1 MAAENSFV
9 KFDYHQ
15 FNRDNFCKIISRF
28 GKPQEL
34 RILYIST
41 YQPDYTRTETL
52 LEVIRQSVA
61 GVTEVLV
68 GDKWLKYLRA
78 IYNLIKLQKHCDVI
92 VVGFRGQEV
101 LPFLK
106 LFARK
111 PLIFDAFLSAYDTL
125 CFDRR
130 TFKPESL
137 VGKFLKW
144 YDRFLCRLSDVVLV
158 DTKAHKEY
166 YELEFGVS
174 NVDYVYVGCNEELFR
189 PMGVERRGEKFVVFW
204 YGYANPLQG
213 VDVVLRAAKLL
224 EDEEGVVFKLVGPVR
239 KKYPKLIESLGLKN
253 MEFVDFVAYE
263 KLAEEINKADVCLG
277 GHFSDR
283 QKAGRVIA
291 GKIFQF
297 LACERQTILADNAAN
312 RELFEES
319 GPVHFVKANDAQAL
333 ADKILELRKMG

>member
-15 FNRDNFCKIISRF
+15 FNREAFSKIISQF
-28 GKPQEL
+28 GEPQQS
-34 RILYIST
+34 RVLYIST

-52 LEVIRQSVA
+52 LEVIRQSTG

-68 GDKWLKYLRA
+68 GNKPFKYLRA
-78 IYNLIKLQKHCDVI
+78 IHNLIKLQEHCDVI

-101 LPFLK
+101 LAFLK
-106 LFARK
+106 VFAKK
-111 PLIFDAFLSAYDTL
+111 PLIFDAFLSAYDTV

-130 TFKPESL
+130 IFRPEGII
-137 VGKFLKW
+137 GKFLKW
-144 YDRFLCRLSDVVLV
+144 YDRFLCGLSDAVLV

-166 YELEFGVS
+166 FEKEFGAS
-174 NVDYVYVGCNEELFR
+174 NVDYIYVGCNEQLFR
-189 PMGVERRGEKFVVFW
+189 PMEVQSSGEKFIVFW

-213 VDVVLRAAKLL
+213 VDVVLRAAKIL
-224 EDEEGVVFKLVGPVR
+224 ENEERIVFKLVGPVR
-239 KKYPKLIESLGLKN
+239 KKYSKLIEDLDLKN
-253 MEFVDFVAYE
+253 IEFVDFVAYE

-283 QKAGRVIA
+283 EKAGRVIA
-291 GKIFQF
+291 GKVFQF
-297 LACERQTILADNAAN
+297 LACERKTILAENAAN